1 MSRLTAVPRTVADT
15 RRKTP
20 QRDWYSIS
28 VSSFRR
34 GLTLLGLALA
44 LVGGSLAYQQWEQST
59 RRDRAED
66 AIAEAVDVANV
77 LAKREDFG
85 QLQRVHRIGWKD
97 LEDAKTEF
105 AAERYGQA
113 LSRARAALREFD
125 SIFDL
130 GPNVSERKSR
140 FLSVQGGVEYR
151 RGERG
156 NWIKGR
162 ANDSLNPG
170 DWIKTADDGVAEI
183 RFPDGSTYVLRHDTL
198 VHLGSDI
205 QSTTGGEPVANLEFG
220 WVEFNTGQSG
230 STIKTPK
237 SEAFLEG
244 DTEATITYDPDR
256 AEGHYTTYA
265 GSAQVTSTSGQT
277 QQIGALEQV
286 DQTGDLLSD
295 PKPVPPSPRLSSP
308 SKDQEIDFDTQKEL
322 RLAWAPIP
330 DTQRYALNISRSQ
343 LFANNIIEDTNRRK
357 ASARIGI
364 RGEGIFYWR
373 VAAYGR
379 NGSQG
384 AWSETRSFR
393 VASLRGIGDVDDKTP
408 PQLTIDELQPYGS
421 LVLVNGRTEPGATV
435 TINGEPVSVQLN
447 GSFSKTIQMTQVGFA
462 FITIVAKDAWDN
474 SVETQKRV
482 FIDAF

>member
-1 MSRLTAVPRTVADT
+1 M
-15 RRKTP
+15 
-20 QRDWYSIS
+20 
-28 VSSFRR
+28 
-34 GLTLLGLALA
+34 LGLVLL

-59 RRDRAED
+59 RRDRAER
-66 AIAEAVDVANV
+66 AIAEAVDVSNV
-77 LAKREDFG
+77 LAKRDDYD
-85 QLQRVHRIGWKD
+85 QLRLSHLIAWKD

-105 AAERYGQA
+105 EAERYGPA
-113 LSRARAALREFD
+113 LSRAQAALSEFD

-130 GPNVSERKSR
+130 GQNNAERKSR

-156 NWIKGR
+156 TWVKGR
-162 ANDSLNPG
+162 TNDSLNPG
-170 DWIKTADDGVAEI
+170 DWVKTSSDGVAEI

-205 QSTTGGEPVANLEFG
+205 FNTTNGEPVANIEFG

-230 STIKTPK
+230 SKIKTPK
-237 SEAFLEG
+237 SETILEG
-244 DTEATITYDPDR
+244 DTEATISYDRNR

-265 GSAQVTSTSGQT
+265 GGAQVTSTSGQT

-308 SKDQEIDFDTQKEL
+308 GKDQEIDFDTQKEL
-322 RLAWAPIP
+322 RLTWDAVA
-330 DTQRYALNISRSQ
+330 DAQRYALNISRSQ
-343 LFANNIIEDTNRRK
+343 IFASNIIEDANRRK
-357 ASARIGI
+357 PSARIGI

-373 VAAYGR
+373 VAAFGR

-393 VASLRGIGDVDDKTP
+393 IASLHGIGDIDDKTP
-408 PQLTIDELQPYGS
+408 PQLTIEELQPYGS
-421 LVLVNGRTEPGATV
+421 LVLVNGRTEPGAKV

-462 FITIVAKDAWDN
+462 FITIVAADAWDN
-474 SVETQKRV
+474 SVEIQKRV